1 MKNKVD
7 GALATFGGSPKPRSK
22 RRSAL
27 RRELTA
33 WSFVLPSLIGL
44 GIFVYGSLVYSM
56 YISFT
61 GWDLLTP
68 PKWVGLANYARAFR
82 DPNFIQCLGNTVYFV
97 VAIVP
102 LGIILAM
109 AMAIALNKER
119 PGFQFFRGAFY
130 MPSITSTVAIGM
142 VWLWIFNPD
151 QGVLNTILQ
160 FFGVADPPRWLE
172 SVKWAKPAL
181 SIMRIWQVSG
191 YYMIMYLTG
200 LQNIPR
206 DLYEA
211 AEIDGATKW
220 QQIKNITVPL
230 LANTTVFATIM
241 LTIEAF
247 NIFEAVY
254 VMTEGRP
261 GGTTNTILY
270 YIYTQAFERY
280 RMGYASAMAWI
291 LFAILFVV
299 TLVQFNARRKRE
311 EIGY

>member
-1 MKNKVD
+1 MRHKVD
-7 GALATFGGSPKPRSK
+7 GVLATFGGSPKPRSK
-22 RRSAL
+22 RRNAL

-119 PGFQFFRGAFY
+119 PGFKFFRGAFY

-151 QGVLNTILQ
+151 QGVFNTILQ

-172 SVKWAKPAL
+172 SVKWAKPCFEHHAHMA
-181 SIMRIWQVSG
+181 SIRLLHDHVPHWPAEYSQGTCMR
-191 YYMIMYLTG
+191 
-200 LQNIPR
+200 
-206 DLYEA
+206 A

-291 LFAILFVV
+291 LFASCLW
-299 TLVQFNARRKRE
+299 
-311 EIGY
+311 